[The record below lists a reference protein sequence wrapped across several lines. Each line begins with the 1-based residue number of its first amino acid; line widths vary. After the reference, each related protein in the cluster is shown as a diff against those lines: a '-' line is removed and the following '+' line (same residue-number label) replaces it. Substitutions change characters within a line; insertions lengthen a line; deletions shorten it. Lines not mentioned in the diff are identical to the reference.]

1 MGCFV
6 IAAVRRQGLVMIARR
21 RGDVRRRTKA
31 GIGRCDSRR
40 AGGGRGERTRWVV
53 DGTTDYRKKKK
64 ECLSLLCVL
73 LI

>member
-1 MGCFV
+1 V
-6 IAAVRRQGLVMIARR
+6 IVGERA
-21 RGDVRRRTKA
+21 
-31 GIGRCDSRR
+31 

-64 ECLSLLCVL
+64 KKECVSLLCVL